1 MPKGTVLIMLDT
13 ERWAL
18 TPHSQQVNPK
28 VYLREFVTAA
38 RQHGYQAILAPSIDL
53 TKGNGLQ

>member
-1 MPKGTVLIMLDT
+1 MLDT